1 MKGEIERK
9 TKDYKNK
16 YENMYEMIK
25 TEKRQEIDR
34 LEEDYKTKLSSM
46 TYKYKESLEEQTQ
59 RFNSYFLFFF
69 IFYLLLVNYQSR
81 MRKIE

>member
-9 TKDYKNK
+9 TKDYKKK
-16 YENMYEMIK
+16 YENMCEMIK
-25 TEKRQEIDR
+25 TEKHQEIDR
-34 LEEDYKTKLSSM
+34 LEEDYKMKLSSM

-59 RFNSYFLFFF
+59 RFNSYFILFFK
-69 IFYLLLVNYQSR
+69 YLLENYQNR

>member
-16 YENMYEMIK
+16 YENICEMIK
-25 TEKRQEIDR
+25 TEKHQEIDR
-34 LEEDYKTKLSSM
+34 LEEDYKMKLSSM

-59 RFNSYFLFFF
+59 RFNSYFILFFK
-69 IFYLLLVNYQSR
+69 YLLENYQNR

>member
-16 YENMYEMIK
+16 YENMCEMIK
-25 TEKRQEIDR
+25 TEKHQEIDR
-34 LEEDYKTKLSSM
+34 LEEDYKMKLSSI

-59 RFNSYFLFFF
+59 RFNSYFILFFK
-69 IFYLLLVNYQSR
+69 YLLENYQNR

>member
-16 YENMYEMIK
+16 YENMCEMIK
-25 TEKRQEIDR
+25 TERHQEIDR
-34 LEEDYKTKLSSM
+34 LEEDYKMKLSSI

-59 RFNSYFLFFF
+59 RFNSYFILFFK
-69 IFYLLLVNYQSR
+69 YLLENYQNR